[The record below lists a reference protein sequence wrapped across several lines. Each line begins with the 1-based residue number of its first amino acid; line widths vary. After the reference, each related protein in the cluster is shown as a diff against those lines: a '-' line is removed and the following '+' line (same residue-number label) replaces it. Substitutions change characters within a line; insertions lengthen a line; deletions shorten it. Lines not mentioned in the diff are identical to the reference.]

1 MLKNEYFLH
10 KKTWDTLMESGVAME
25 FETGEV
31 ILLQDQPCRHLVC
44 LKRGRIKTCIFFPNG
59 KEKLLSILEAPCVF
73 SILPII
79 DGGMSTFSSIALS
92 ETEIVFIPEGKT
104 HVFFWENP
112 DLNMLF
118 MRIMADE
125 FRWIHM
131 QADAMLFSIPRR
143 LACVLLNYNDYGIL
157 PHAYLDEKLN
167 ITHDDLANL
176 LGTTRQQITKY
187 LNEFSRMGFI
197 EKGRNYVIIRN
208 YEELKKFSE
217 ADIKKEHKNHT

>member
-1 MLKNEYFLH
+1 MLKSEYLLH
-10 KKTWDTLMESGVAME
+10 EKTWEKLIESGITME
-25 FETGEV
+25 YETGE
-31 ILLQDQPCRHLVC
+31 IIFLQDQPSQRLVC

-73 SILPII
+73 SIIPII

-104 HVFFWENP
+104 HVFLLENP

-118 MRIMADE
+118 MRIMAQE

-157 PHAYLDEKLN
+157 PHECSEKKLI

-176 LGTTRQQITKY
+176 LGTTRQLITKY

-217 ADIKKEHKNHT
+217 ADTKKEQKDNP